1 MSEESAFTMVDETWT
16 DEAVLVEL
24 GRRLERRRLDRNET
38 QAELAARAGV
48 DRTTVI
54 RIEQGAGGTVKALLR
69 ILRAD
74 GLLGGVDALVPAPEP
89 SPLELLERRGRRR
102 RRASRRGRSDPA
114 AGGDGDDEATGFQ
127 WGTT

>member
-1 MSEESAFTMVDETWT
+1 VLDETWT
-16 DEAVLVEL
+16 DEAVMVEL
-24 GRRLERRRLDRNET
+24 GRRLERRRLARNET

-54 RIEQGAGGTVKALLR
+54 RIEQGAGGTIKALLR

-74 GLLGGVDALVPAPEP
+74 GLLGGLDALVPPPEAGP
-89 SPLELLERRGRRR
+89 IELLERHGRRRQRASPRGRR
-102 RRASRRGRSDPA
+102 DA
-114 AGGDGDDEATGFQ
+114 AGRDDEATGFQ

>member
-1 MSEESAFTMVDETWT
+1 MLDETWT
-16 DEAVLVEL
+16 DEAVTAEL
-24 GRRLERRRLDRNET
+24 GRRLERLRLERNET

-54 RIEQGAGGTVKALLR
+54 RIEQGRGGTVKALLR

-74 GLLGGVDALVPAPEP
+74 GLLGGVDALVPPPEP
-89 SPLELLERRGRRR
+89 SPIELLERHGRRR
-102 RRASRRGRSDPA
+102 QRASRRGRRDPA
-114 AGGDGDDEATGFQ
+114 GRDDEATGFQ